1 MLPIVV
7 FTFIL
12 LIGESAYGYP
22 SGAPEETCSSLSP
35 EHGHGVPSQPV
46 AQAPFYVVAHGKK
59 FSPGD
64 KIGVEIFQ
72 RDKVATFKGFLV
84 QALDAVSHHPIGSFM
99 STTGMQPINSCSAI
113 THTDPRPKKG
123 VNLVWEATVP
133 QSGEVIFR
141 ATIVQNKKLYY
152 ANILAY
158 EAEQFYST

>member
-1 MLPIVV
+1 MKIGFVFFGLVVNCNQVSYYLYRQPPKKGKAFIVLVCIHYQQLYPGSVSNLETFKSAMLPIV

-64 KIGVEIFQ
+64 KIGGK
-72 RDKVATFKGFLV
+72 KVL
-84 QALDAVSHHPIGSFM
+84 
-99 STTGMQPINSCSAI
+99 N
-113 THTDPRPKKG
+113 
-123 VNLVWEATVP
+123 
-133 QSGEVIFR
+133 
-141 ATIVQNKKLYY
+141 
-152 ANILAY
+152 
-158 EAEQFYST
+158 